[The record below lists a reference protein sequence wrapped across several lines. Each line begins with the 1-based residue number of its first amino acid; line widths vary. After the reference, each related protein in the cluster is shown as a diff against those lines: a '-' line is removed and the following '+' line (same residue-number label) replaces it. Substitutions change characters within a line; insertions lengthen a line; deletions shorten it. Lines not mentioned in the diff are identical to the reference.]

1 MDADTRETVMETE
14 QLIEDLVGALHP
26 VRRLRSP
33 PLRAGLWLA
42 AVAVL
47 VGLALLGFADWAR
60 VMQRMAVPRIALECA
75 AAGVTG
81 ICAVF
86 AAFLLSVPGRSARW
100 AALPLPA
107 FALWLGVSG
116 LGCLRNGWSLH
127 GPGGFVGD
135 SSHCF
140 GFIVGVSVPLSI
152 GLFAVLRRARPIA
165 PLPVAAL
172 GTLGVA
178 ALADFILEFFHP
190 FDVTVIDLA
199 LHLAGIAVVMGVG
212 IALRRRLLAVG

>member
-1 MDADTRETVMETE
+1 METE
-14 QLIEDLVGALHP
+14 QLIQELVSGLQP

-33 PLRAGLWLA
+33 ELRAAWWLA

-47 VGLALLGFADWAR
+47 IGLALLGFADWAR
-60 VMQRMAVPRIALECA
+60 VMQRMAMPRIALECT
-75 AAGVTG
+75 AAGLTG
-81 ICAVF
+81 ISAIF
-86 AAFLLSVPGRSARW
+86 AAFLLSVPGHSPRW
-100 AALPLPA
+100 TALPLPA
-107 FALWLGVSG
+107 FVLWLATSG

-127 GPGGFVGD
+127 GPGGFAGD
-135 SSHCF
+135 SPHCF
-140 GFIVGVSVPLSI
+140 GFIVVVSVPLSI

-178 ALADFILEFFHP
+178 ALADFVLEFFHP

-199 LHLAGIAVVMGVG
+199 LHLAGIAVVMGAG
-212 IALRRRLLAVG
+212 IALKHRLLAVG